1 MVVQAVGV
9 RDTWDRLTNFILMK
23 KKKRLLGLKSKC
35 DHLLIYLKQL

>member
-23 KKKRLLGLKSKC
+23 KKKEAAGTQK
-35 DHLLIYLKQL
+35 